1 MQRAV
6 AAGLAA
12 AMLLGGCG
20 SLQPARSR
28 LVKEPPR
35 CADETV
41 SIYFEPQSAELTR
54 EGRLVIDQAATAA
67 RDCTVRAVE
76 VTGLADAAGAPAAN
90 LELSRR
96 RAAAVAQALAA
107 NGLPAA
113 NFNVAA
119 AGQAGAVTSDGKAAP
134 LRRRADVT
142 LRLAAPK

>member
-1 MQRAV
+1 MSKAMTAALAV
-6 AAGLAA
+6 G
-12 AMLLGGCG
+12 MLLGGCA
-20 SLQPARSR
+20 SLQPSRAR
-28 LVKEPPR
+28 LVREPPR

-54 EGRLVIDQAATAA
+54 DGRLVIDQAATAA
-67 RDCTVRAVE
+67 RGCAVRAVE
-76 VTGLADAAGAPAAN
+76 VTGLADAVGAPGPN

-113 NFNVAA
+113 DFKLAA
-119 AGQAGAVTSDGKAAP
+119 AGQAGAVASDGSAAP

-142 LRLAAPK
+142 LRLAAPR